1 MKSFKKIL
9 KNWQYWL
16 LNTLGGLALL
26 LVLINMTLYKQNR
39 NLHNEI
45 NNRQE
50 FINQSIQLSHLNNE
64 IIKSLAQLAAKNKDE
79 LISNLLTSHGITVT
93 VTNQKKQD

>member
-1 MKSFKKIL
+1 MKFFKKIL